1 MPANITG
8 HLLRMGTRDNKDY
21 SWNNVE
27 IIVMNIESSIYLESL
42 FAEVTQPFASSEKPY
57 VIGDEHTN

>member
-1 MPANITG
+1 MPANITD

-27 IIVMNIESSIYLESL
+27 IIAKNIESSFYLESL
-42 FAEVTQPFASSEKPY
+42 FVEVTQPFASSEKPY
-57 VIGDEHTN
+57 VTGNEHTN